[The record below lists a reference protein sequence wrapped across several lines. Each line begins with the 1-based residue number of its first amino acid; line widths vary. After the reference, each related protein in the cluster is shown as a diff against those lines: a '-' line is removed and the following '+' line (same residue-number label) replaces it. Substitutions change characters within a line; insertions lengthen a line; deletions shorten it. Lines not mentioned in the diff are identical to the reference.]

1 MHPHLSLCLFTEYS
15 LVVVKGLA
23 LLNNIMS
30 HALQGLLNDAA
41 LKVLHSVCQQIW
53 KSNQSNLKE
62 ISPEYSLEG
71 LMLKVKL
78 PYFVYLMQRADW
90 LEKTLMLGKTE
101 GRRRS
106 ECQRMRWLVCITDSM
121 DMILGKLWE
130 LMTDREAGRAAVL
143 WVTKSQTWLSNWT
156 ECISVQTLD
165 FFLWFL
171 PDLN

>member
-30 HALQGLLNDAA
+30 HALQGLLNNAA

-78 PYFVYLMQRADW
+78 QYFGHC
-90 LEKTLMLGKTE
+90 E
-101 GRRRS
+101 
-106 ECQRMRWLVCITDSM
+106 
-121 DMILGKLWE
+121 E
-130 LMTDREAGRAAVL
+130 LTHLKR
-143 WVTKSQTWLSNWT
+143 
-156 ECISVQTLD
+156 
-165 FFLWFL
+165 
-171 PDLN
+171 P